1 MDPQSVAATWRNRAQ
16 TSLRALWPS
25 GKDPIAF
32 VRRLI
37 SRLTRSV
44 VLLLRIRFSWQPQ
57 LASIPEAS
65 QQPVQPFHGLR
76 LYFPENGLPSTS
88 CSIEVI
94 FWIPSALTF
103 STFVINF
110 SRDIFVLP
118 PLKIWIAYLYFT
130 AGGFFLFS
138 RNPEP
143 QFV

>member
-1 MDPQSVAATWRNRAQ
+1 MLIHSEGNSNIVQGSYFDIVP
-16 TSLRALWPS
+16 
-25 GKDPIAF
+25 GFIKDG
-32 VRRLI
+32 VRFNVRLP
-37 SRLTRSV
+37 
-44 VLLLRIRFSWQPQ
+44 FS
-57 LASIPEAS
+57 S
-65 QQPVQPFHGLR
+65 
-76 LYFPENGLPSTS
+76 
-88 CSIEVI
+88 SIEVI
-94 FWIPSALTF
+94 FWIPSALTL